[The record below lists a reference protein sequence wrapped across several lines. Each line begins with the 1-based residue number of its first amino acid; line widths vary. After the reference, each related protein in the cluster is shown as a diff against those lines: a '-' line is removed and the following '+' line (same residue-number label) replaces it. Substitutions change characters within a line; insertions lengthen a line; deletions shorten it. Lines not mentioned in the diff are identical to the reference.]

1 MMQLYWISCKSNH
14 LMVSAVGSLLLRN
27 MIDVYSTY
35 MHLTT
40 LCSIFIIMQ
49 SLKIRLRNKFST
61 RMTLDAENKP
71 SLKKIKNNFIYNQI
85 KVWNTIYG
93 MGLCLSFVCSKY
105 WWAISLYGNRILI
118 IIQRPPLNETENW
131 KGEITH
137 SRCWNNNSV
146 KLNFDAFYSGKE
158 SVRKQQH

>member
-71 SLKKIKNNFIYNQI
+71 SLKKIKTILFII
-85 KVWNTIYG
+85 KSKFEILFMVWVFVYP
-93 MGLCLSFVCSKY
+93 LCVQN
-105 WWAISLYGNRILI
+105 I
-118 IIQRPPLNETENW
+118 
-131 KGEITH
+131 GEQFHYT
-137 SRCWNNNSV
+137 V
-146 KLNFDAFYSGKE
+146 TAF
-158 SVRKQQH
+158 

>member
-1 MMQLYWISCKSNH
+1 
-14 LMVSAVGSLLLRN
+14 
-27 MIDVYSTY
+27 
-35 MHLTT
+35 
-40 LCSIFIIMQ
+40 MQ

-85 KVWNTIYG
+85 KVSNTIYG
-93 MGLCLSFVCSKY
+93 MVLYLSFVCSKY
-105 WWAISLYGNRILI
+105 WRAISLYGNRILI
-118 IIQRPPLNETENW
+118 IIQRPSLNETVNW
-131 KGEITH
+131 KGKITH

-158 SVRKQQH
+158 SARKQQH